1 MSVRNGLLAQQGDVL
16 IYTLVQF
23 VSKFLKFICV
33 AGWENTWDDDF
44 LTANDLFLP
53 IIFFDTSAVRKQ
65 DYLLSKMFLLWLFS
79 NLDLAVCLQ
88 RFRFKEPVKQKQS
101 LLAQC
106 GD

>member
-33 AGWENTWDDDF
+33 AGWENTWDDDDDDDF
-44 LTANDLFLP
+44 LTTNDLFLP

-65 DYLLSKMFLLWLFS
+65 DYIFIKNVFIV
-79 NLDLAVCLQ
+79 AV
-88 RFRFKEPVKQKQS
+88 F
-101 LLAQC
+101 
-106 GD
+106 

>member
-16 IYTLVQF
+16 IYMLVQF

-33 AGWENTWDDDF
+33 AGWENTWEDDDF

-65 DYLLSKMFLLWLFS
+65 DYIFIKNVFIV
-79 NLDLAVCLQ
+79 AV
-88 RFRFKEPVKQKQS
+88 F
-101 LLAQC
+101 
-106 GD
+106 